1 MGKLR
6 PSAKGLA
13 EVTEPVRTVMQIE
26 LQLRSIKAQRT
37 SQAPF
42 FYRKASLSI

>member
-13 EVTEPVRTVMQIE
+13 EVTEPVRTVKQLE
-26 LQLRSIKAQRT
+26 LEVRSINAQHT

-42 FYRKASLSI
+42 FYRKTSLSI